1 MLVHD
6 GEADNNREA
15 VQVCL
20 AQGVVTCYTTASGS
34 HRTGINLTDTT
45 ERSMETQILTYH
57 EDFLELCEH
66 IRKCGIVAFDSE
78 FVSDISYRPELGLLQ
93 FATPERCVAVD
104 PLAVSTLTSWWDIM
118 ADDSTTVIV
127 HGGQA
132 EIKFYVQL
140 SGQVPRKL
148 VDVQIAE
155 GLRGR
160 SYPLSYSAIVER
172 VLGKRVASNQ
182 TRTDWLRRPLSPEQI
197 QYALEDA
204 AFLPEIWARQ
214 SKSLEACG
222 RLQWAHAEFDRMC
235 QDIFEEERTPPWER
249 VSGIHKL
256 PRRELLVAQRL
267 ANWREEEAAF
277 RNRPPRRILRDDLLI
292 DLAKRRPKTVQQA
305 LATRDLNR
313 PEYKK
318 RLDDVVAVIEEACQV
333 SDDLL
338 PPRLRS
344 RDEFSSDEQVISRL
358 VGLAL
363 GNVCAELDIA
373 QSLVGTNRDLTEL
386 VRAVRSGEKMDPPRL
401 LDGWRGDAFG
411 DLLRSVLNG
420 KMRFRVAPANSS
432 TPLIFEQQE

>member
-1 MLVHD
+1 MPY
-6 GEADNNREA
+6 E
-15 VQVCL
+15 
-20 AQGVVTCYTTASGS
+20 
-34 HRTGINLTDTT
+34 NLTDTT
-45 ERSMETQILTYH
+45 ERPMETQILTYH

-66 IRKCGIVAFDSE
+66 IRKSGIVAFDSE

-104 PLAVSTLTSWWDIM
+104 PLAIPTLTSWWDIM

-132 EIKFYVQL
+132 EIKFCVQM
-140 SGQVPRKL
+140 SGQIPRKL

-197 QYALEDA
+197 HYALEDA

-235 QDIFEEERTPPWER
+235 LDIFEEERTPPWER

-267 ANWREEEAAF
+267 AKWREEEAAF

-292 DLAKRRPKTVQQA
+292 DLAKRRPRNVQQA

-333 SDDLL
+333 SDDQL

-386 VRAVRSGEKMDPPRL
+386 VRAVRSGEKTDPPRL

-420 KMRFRVAPANSS
+420 KMRFRVAPAHAS
-432 TPLIFEQQE
+432 TPLIFEQQD

>member
-1 MLVHD
+1 MD
-6 GEADNNREA
+6 
-15 VQVCL
+15 
-20 AQGVVTCYTTASGS
+20 
-34 HRTGINLTDTT
+34 
-45 ERSMETQILTYH
+45 TQILTCH

-66 IRKCGIVAFDSE
+66 IRQCRIVAFDSE

-104 PLAVSTLTSWWDIM
+104 PLTITTLTSWWDIM

-132 EIKFYVQL
+132 EIKFCVHMC
-140 SGQVPRKL
+140 GQIPKRL
-148 VDVQIAE
+148 VDIQLAE

-197 QYALEDA
+197 HYALEDA
-204 AFLPEIWARQ
+204 AFIPEIWERQ
-214 SKSLEACG
+214 KKSLDACG
-222 RLQWAHAEFDRMC
+222 RLPWAYAEFDRMC

-267 ANWREEEAAF
+267 AKWREEEAAY

-313 PEYKK
+313 PEYRK
-318 RLDDVVAVIEEACQV
+318 RLEDVVAVIDDACSV
-333 SDDLL
+333 SDDKL
-338 PPRLRS
+338 PPRMRS

-358 VGLAL
+358 LGLAL
-363 GNVCAELDIA
+363 GNACAELDIA

-386 VRAVRSGEKMDPPRL
+386 VRALRGGEKIGTPRL
-401 LDGWRGDAFG
+401 LDGWRGEVFG
-411 DLLRSVLNG
+411 ELLRDVLDG
-420 KMRFRVAPANSS
+420 RVRFRVAPPNSS
-432 TPLIFEQQE
+432 TPLIFEAQE

>member
-15 VQVCL
+15 VHVCL

-118 ADDSTTVIV
+118 ADDFTTIIV

-132 EIKFYVQL
+132 EIKFCVQL

-222 RLQWAHAEFDRMC
+222 RLHWAHAEFDRMC

-267 ANWREEEAAF
+267 AKWREEEAAF

>member
-1 MLVHD
+1 MRPD
-6 GEADNNREA
+6 D
-15 VQVCL
+15 
-20 AQGVVTCYTTASGS
+20 
-34 HRTGINLTDTT
+34 NLTDTT

-57 EDFLELCEH
+57 EDFLELCDH
-66 IRKCGIVAFDSE
+66 IRKSGIVAFDSE

-132 EIKFYVQL
+132 EIKFCVQM

-222 RLQWAHAEFDRMC
+222 RLKWAHAEFDRMC

-267 ANWREEEAAF
+267 AKWREEEAAF

-386 VRAVRSGEKMDPPRL
+386 VRAVRSGEKNDPPRL

>member
-1 MLVHD
+1 
-6 GEADNNREA
+6 
-15 VQVCL
+15 
-20 AQGVVTCYTTASGS
+20 
-34 HRTGINLTDTT
+34 
-45 ERSMETQILTYH
+45 METQILTYH
-57 EDFLELCEH
+57 EDFLELCDH
-66 IRKCGIVAFDSE
+66 IRKSGIVAFDSE

-118 ADDSTTVIV
+118 ADDTTTVIV

-132 EIKFYVQL
+132 EIKFCVQM
-140 SGQVPRKL
+140 SGQIPRKL

-214 SKSLEACG
+214 SKSLNACG

-235 QDIFEEERTPPWER
+235 LDIFEEERTPPWER

-267 ANWREEEAAF
+267 AKWREEEAAF

-358 VGLAL
+358 VGIAL

-386 VRAVRSGEKMDPPRL
+386 VRAVRSGETTDPPRL

-432 TPLIFEQQE
+432 TPLIFEQHD